1 MIGVSGAPGT
11 LLLTGSV
18 ESEGSG
24 VHKDEMLTQSATYE
38 IEAYRGMREHFDER
52 AVDFVFFGSSEC
64 PPRHGS
70 FRSLDSTLRL
80 KWSKFPSFPD

>member
-38 IEAYRGMREHFDER
+38 IEAYRGMRSISTNVPLILF
-52 AVDFVFFGSSEC
+52 SSDRPNVLQGMEV
-64 PPRHGS
+64 S
-70 FRSLDSTLRL
+70 EASTVL
-80 KWSKFPSFPD
+80 SD